1 MAYYRQ
7 PEFFRDFHCMGGSCP
22 DTCCALWNI
31 DWKESEVEKLKNAD
45 CSPELKELIERSFVR
60 REDNEKL
67 MKIVTLADKKHD
79 CPFLDEQRYCR
90 IQRELG
96 EEYLSDTCRNY
107 PRLLTISG
115 DIVTRTCSASCP
127 QVIRLLCENEK
138 AMQLVNVGGK
148 GDTHGFIDTPK
159 ELKANPELKYRS
171 ELTDFF
177 FDIIGNT
184 KRSLETSLLLG
195 ALAAQKLTEYV
206 DKGQCDRIPEV
217 IKALRPQLNK
227 DSIPSFENSKQDY
240 ELNPGF
246 LAEMSD
252 SFTHTDVF
260 RPLMDNDILLL
271 DRYSEG
277 REIVDRYFAEK
288 PHIMR
293 NIALNMFLEGKMPF
307 MVTGRS
313 IFHNY
318 SLFVS
323 TVCSLK
329 LVSISLA
336 YKNKKFS
343 DGIYDIWVYFIRGM
357 YHQRN
362 SDNDA
367 RIQMLIDKGCNTPAF
382 LAKLLK

>member
-7 PEFFRDFHCMGGSCP
+7 PEFFRDFHCMGGACP
-22 DTCCALWNI
+22 DSCCALWNI

-45 CSPELKELIERSFVR
+45 CSPELKELVERSFVR
-60 REDNEKL
+60 REDKENT
-67 MKIVTLADKKHD
+67 MKVVTLKEKNYD
-79 CPFLDEQRYCR
+79 CPFLDDDRYCR

-96 EEYLSDTCRNY
+96 EEYLSDTCRYY
-107 PRLLTISG
+107 PRLSMISS
-115 DIVTRTCSASCP
+115 DVVTRTCSASCP

-138 AMQLVNVGGK
+138 AMQMVNVGGK
-148 GDTHGFIDTPK
+148 GEAHGSIDTPE
-159 ELKANPELKYRS
+159 ELKAHPELKYRN

-177 FDIIGNT
+177 FDIISST

-206 DKGQCDRIPEV
+206 NKGQADRIPEV

-227 DSIPSFENSKQDY
+227 ESIPSFENSKQDF

-246 LAEMSD
+246 LAELSD

-260 RPLMDNDILLL
+260 DPLMDNDILLL

-277 REIVDRYFAEK
+277 RKIVDQYFAEK
-288 PHIMR
+288 PYILR

-307 MVTGRS
+307 LVKDRS

-318 SLFVS
+318 SFFVS
-323 TVCSLK
+323 TVCALK
-329 LVSISLA
+329 LVAISLA
-336 YKNKKFS
+336 YRNKTFS
-343 DGIYDIWVYFIRGM
+343 GAIYDIWVYFIRGM
-357 YHQRN
+357 YHQLD

-367 RIQMLIDKGCNTPAF
+367 RIQMIIDKGCNTPAF